1 MRGLDEETRLLPVRW
16 QVLSGSWLKV
26 MAMVAMLIDHTTGQ
40 ILGHYEAFR
49 EPLFVVGRHV
59 VNWYFLLRCV
69 GRLAFPLFCFLMVEG
84 FLHTHDRKKYGRNL
98 LVFAL
103 LSEIPWNLTHGGHL
117 YGSSQSVMFTLLLGY
132 LALVVVERWERDL
145 MTTER
150 MTLSVFSLIAAGILL
165 RADYGN
171 YGVSFILLLY
181 VLRRN
186 HVLRAAVGCCFLGS
200 RWIAGLAFI
209 PIGMYNGRR
218 GFIRG
223 TLSKYLFYTFYP
235 LHLLLL
241 YLIKRW
247 LGM

>member
-1 MRGLDEETRLLPVRW
+1 M
-16 QVLSGSWLKV
+16 
-26 MAMVAMLIDHTTGQ
+26 
-40 ILGHYEAFR
+40 GHYEAFR

-150 MTLSVFSLIAAGILL
+150 MALSVFSLIAAGILL

-171 YGVSFILLLY
+171 CGVSFILLLY

-223 TLSKYLFYTFYP
+223 TFGKYLFYTFYP